1 RIWRVRMEMFLVD
14 QVRRF
19 NRTMTERV
27 GVLNDHF
34 LGRDHPLGEARLL
47 WEIGEKGAEV
57 RELRRRLSLDSAYV
71 SRLLRSLEHQGL
83 LVVRTSE
90 QDGRV
95 RFVQLTGAGF
105 RERTELDQRADT
117 FARSLLEPL
126 SESQRVKLGEAM
138 AQVER
143 LLIASMV
150 QITITDPTSPD
161 ARWCLEQYFTELGQR
176 FEAGFDS
183 TIGISAHPHE
193 LVPPAGLLLV
203 ARLREEPIGC
213 GALKFHENA
222 PGEIK
227 RMWVA
232 KRARGLG
239 LGRRLLEALEYEAR
253 QAGVTILHL
262 ETNRTL
268 AEAIA
273 LYRQA
278 GYQEVEAFNDEPY
291 AHHWFEKR
299 L

>member
-1 RIWRVRMEMFLVD
+1 METSLVE
-14 QVRRF
+14 QVRHF

-47 WEIGEKGAEV
+47 WEIGEQGAEV

-71 SRLLRSLEHQGL
+71 SRLLRSLEQQGL

-95 RFVQLTGAGF
+95 RLVQLTETGL
-105 RERTELDQRADT
+105 RERAELDQRADA
-117 FARSLLEPL
+117 FACSLLEPL
-126 SESQRVKLGEAM
+126 SESQRMKLGAAM

-150 QITITDPTSPD
+150 QITVADPTSQD
-161 ARWCLEQYFTELGQR
+161 ARWCIEQYFTELGQR
-176 FEAGFDS
+176 FEAGFDP
-183 TIGISAHPHE
+183 TVGISAHPHE
-193 LVPPAGLLLV
+193 LMPPAGLLLV

-232 KRARGLG
+232 KHARGLG
-239 LGRRLLEALEYEAR
+239 LGRRLLEALEHEAR
-253 QAGVTILHL
+253 QTGVKILHL

-268 AEAIA
+268 REAIE

-291 AHHWFEKR
+291 AHYWFEKC